1 MVDDK
6 PDNKVVPITGR
17 HTTLS
22 SMMAQCMADPKAVRG
37 FVVFFD
43 AENTMNFGELGITR
57 GDSCMAATYLNM
69 IAIDMMRQR
78 DD

>member
-1 MVDDK
+1 M
-6 PDNKVVPITGR
+6 PGAENKVVPITGK

-43 AENTMNFGELGITR
+43 EDGTMNFGELDVTR
-57 GDSCMAATYLNM
+57 SDICMAAARQLNLK
-69 IAIDMMRQR
+69 
-78 DD
+78 

>member
-1 MVDDK
+1 MSDR
-6 PDNKVVPITGR
+6 KVVPITGK

-22 SMMAQCMADPKAVRG
+22 SMMAECMADPKAVRG

-43 AENTMNFGELGITR
+43 EEDTMSFGELGITR
-57 GDSCMAATYLNM
+57 SDACMAAAYLNM
-69 IAIDMMRQR
+69 VAIDMMRLR